1 MKKSLDL
8 KETRSDL
15 VSKLES
21 VHSLATSEKREL
33 NKSEGKNVDS
43 YLKKIDELDINIKR
57 AEKIESELRANV
69 SVAGAPTQTIKADKR
84 YSIQAA
90 INGMVNGNLSGIEKE
105 YDQEARRNN
114 TITGIGIPTMVMGEA
129 RNNPQ
134 VTSNAAGMI
143 PTEVG
148 DWAETLQNRTVLGD
162 LATWMYGLS
171 GDMKLPTLSGT
182 TAGWT
187 AESTAAAVTTA
198 NDAATSIAS
207 GTLQPKQLDS
217 YMDIS
222 KMLLA
227 QTNGSVENI
236 IRTDMNN
243 AIAATLEAAVL
254 GDNAGAGA
262 VPQGVFNAGTA
273 AVATGAMAY
282 DSLLTM
288 EADLASAN
296 ADFGRIAYVTTPA
309 GRALLKNIIG
319 QPLAGA
325 VAAGYTSG
333 QPIWAEDRIDGYD
346 ARSTGNCD
354 VIAGANPNGIVLGR
368 WDDCVIGQFGTALD
382 VVVDPYTLA
391 LNGQVRIVLMS
402 YWDTVFRRATSF
414 QYTYY

>member
-15 VSKLES
+15 VSKLEDLHS
-21 VHSLATSEKREL
+21 VATSAKREL
-33 NKSEGKNVDS
+33 TKNEGKKVDT
-43 YLKKIDELDINIKR
+43 LIADIDALDVSIKR
-57 AEKIESELRANV
+57 SEKMEKELRVGAAV
-69 SVAGAPTQTIKADKR
+69 SGGSISTPKADKR
-84 YSIQAA
+84 YSIQNA
-90 INGMVNGNLSGIEKE
+90 IQGMVSGTLSGLEKE
-105 YDQEARRNN
+105 YDQEAKRNN
-114 TITGIGIPTMVMGEA
+114 KITGLGVPTFAFGET

-134 VTSNAAGMI
+134 VTSNASGII

-148 DWAETLQNRTVLGD
+148 DWAETLQQKTVLGD

-198 NDAATSIAS
+198 TDANTAIGSS
-207 GTLQPKQLDS
+207 TLQPKQLDA

-243 AIAATLEAAVL
+243 AIASTLEAAVL
-254 GDNAGAGA
+254 GSNAGAGA
-262 VPQGVFNAGTA
+262 TPQGVFNAGTVSA
-273 AVATGAMAY
+273 ATGAMTY
-282 DSLLTM
+282 QTLLDM
-288 EADLASAN
+288 EADLADSG
-296 ADFGRIAYVTTPA
+296 ADFGRLAYLTTPN
-309 GRALLKNIIG
+309 GRALLKNIVG
-319 QPLAGA
+319 QPGT
-325 VAAGYTSG
+325 GSYG
-333 QPIWAEDRIDGYD
+333 QPTWYEDSIDGYD
-346 ARSTGNCD
+346 ARATGN
-354 VIAGANPNGIVLGR
+354 VSAIAGANPNGIVLGR

-391 LNGQVRIVLMS
+391 LNGQVRIVIMS
-402 YWDTVFRRATSF
+402 YWDTVFRRADSF

>member
-15 VSKLES
+15 VSKLEV
-21 VHSLATSEKREL
+21 VHAKATTEKREL
-33 NKSEGKNVDS
+33 NKIEGKNVDT
-43 YLKKIDELDINIKR
+43 YITKIDALDVNIKR
-57 AEKIESELRANV
+57 AEKIEAELRANV
-69 SVAGAPTQTIKADKR
+69 SVAGSAIQTIKADKR
-84 YSIQAA
+84 YSIQDA
-90 INGMVNGNLSGIEKE
+90 IQGMVNGSLSGIEKE
-105 YDQEARRNN
+105 YDQEAKRNN
-114 TITGIGIPTMVMGEA
+114 TITGLGVPTFALGET

-134 VTSNAAGMI
+134 TVANASGLV

-148 DWAETLQNRTVLGD
+148 DWAETLQQRTVLGD

-182 TAGWT
+182 TAGWN
-187 AESTAAAVTTA
+187 AEGAAST
-198 NDAATSIAS
+198 DAATVVAS
-207 GTLQPKQLDS
+207 GTLQPKRLDA

-243 AIAATLEAAVL
+243 AIASTLEAAVL
-254 GDNAGAGA
+254 GQNAGAGN
-262 VPQGVFNAGTA
+262 VPEGVFNAGTSSA
-273 AVATGAMAY
+273 AAGAMTYAT
-282 DSLLTM
+282 LLEM
-288 EADLASAN
+288 EADLADSG
-296 ADFGRIAYVTTPA
+296 ADFGRLAYLTTPN

-319 QPLAGA
+319 QPTAGA
-325 VAAGYTSG
+325 SAAGFTNG
-333 QPIWAEDRIDGYD
+333 QPIWAEDRVDGYE
-346 ARSTGNCD
+346 ARATGNVD
-354 VIAGANPNGIVLGR
+354 DIGGANPNGIVLGR

-382 VVVDPYTLA
+382 VVVDPYTRS
-391 LNGQVRIVLMS
+391 LNGEVRIVILS

>member
-15 VSKLES
+15 VSKLEDLHS
-21 VHSLATSEKREL
+21 VATTAKREL
-33 NKSEGKNVDS
+33 TKNEGKKVDT
-43 YLKKIDELDINIKR
+43 LIADIDALDVSIKR
-57 AEKIESELRANV
+57 SEKMEKELRVGAAV
-69 SVAGAPTQTIKADKR
+69 SGGSISTPKADKR
-84 YSIQAA
+84 YSIQNA
-90 INGMVNGNLSGIEKE
+90 IQGMVSGTLSGLEKE
-105 YDQEARRNN
+105 YDQEAKRNN
-114 TITGIGIPTMVMGEA
+114 KITGLGVPTFAFGET

-134 VTSNAAGMI
+134 VTSNASGII

-148 DWAETLQNRTVLGD
+148 DWAETLQQKTVLGD

-198 NDAATSIAS
+198 TDANTAIGSS
-207 GTLQPKQLDS
+207 TLQPKQLDA

-243 AIAATLEAAVL
+243 AIASTLEAAVL
-254 GDNAGAGA
+254 GSNAGAGA
-262 VPQGVFNAGTA
+262 TPQGVFNAGTVSA
-273 AVATGAMAY
+273 ATGAMTY
-282 DSLLTM
+282 QTLLDM
-288 EADLASAN
+288 EADLADSG
-296 ADFGRIAYVTTPA
+296 ADFGRLAYLTTPN
-309 GRALLKNIIG
+309 GRALLKNIVG
-319 QPLAGA
+319 QPGT
-325 VAAGYTSG
+325 GSYG
-333 QPIWAEDRIDGYD
+333 QPTWYEDSIDGYD
-346 ARSTGNCD
+346 ARATGN
-354 VIAGANPNGIVLGR
+354 VSAIAGANPNGIVLGR

-391 LNGQVRIVLMS
+391 LNGQVRIVIMS
-402 YWDTVFRRATSF
+402 YWDTVFRRADSF

>member
-15 VSKLES
+15 VSKLEV
-21 VHSLATSEKREL
+21 VHAKATTEKREL
-33 NKSEGKNVDS
+33 SKIEAKNVDTYIS
-43 YLKKIDELDINIKR
+43 KIDALDVSIKR
-57 AEKIESELRANV
+57 SEKIEAELRANV
-69 SVAGAPTQTIKADKR
+69 SVAGSPISTIKADKR
-84 YSIQAA
+84 YSIQDA
-90 INGMVNGNLSGIEKE
+90 INGMVSGKLSGLELE
-105 YDQEARRNN
+105 YDQEAKRNN
-114 TITGIGIPTMVMGEA
+114 TITGLGVPTFAFGEQ

-134 VTSNAAGMI
+134 TTANASGMI

-148 DWAETLQNRTVLGD
+148 DWAETLQQKTVLGD

-198 NDAATSIAS
+198 TDANTAVGS
-207 GTLQPKQLDS
+207 GTLQPKQLDA

-243 AIAATLEAAVL
+243 AIASTLEAAVL
-254 GDNAGAGA
+254 GANAGAGA
-262 VPQGVFNAGTA
+262 TPQGVFNAGTVSA
-273 AVATGAMAY
+273 ATGAMTY
-282 DSLLTM
+282 QTLLDM
-288 EADLASAN
+288 EADLADSG
-296 ADFGRIAYVTTPA
+296 ADFGRLAYLTTPN
-309 GRALLKNIIG
+309 GRALLKNIVG
-319 QPLAGA
+319 QPGT
-325 VAAGYTSG
+325 GSYG
-333 QPIWAEDRIDGYD
+333 QPTWYENSIDGYD
-346 ARSTGNCD
+346 ARATGN
-354 VIAGANPNGIVLGR
+354 VSAIAGGNPNGIVLGR

-391 LNGQVRIVLMS
+391 LNGQVRIVIMS
-402 YWDTVFRRATSF
+402 YWDTVFRRADSF

>member
-15 VSKLES
+15 VSKLEDLHS
-21 VHSLATSEKREL
+21 VATTAKREL
-33 NKSEGKNVDS
+33 TKNEGKKVDT
-43 YLKKIDELDINIKR
+43 LIADIDALDVSIKR
-57 AEKIESELRANV
+57 SEKMEKELRVGAAV
-69 SVAGAPTQTIKADKR
+69 SGGSISTPKADKR
-84 YSIQAA
+84 YSIQNA
-90 INGMVNGNLSGIEKE
+90 IQGMVSGTLSGLEKE
-105 YDQEARRNN
+105 YDQEAKRNN
-114 TITGIGIPTMVMGEA
+114 KITGLGVPTFAFGET

-134 VTSNAAGMI
+134 VTSNASGII

-148 DWAETLQNRTVLGD
+148 DWAETLQQKTVLGD

-198 NDAATSIAS
+198 TDANTAIGSS
-207 GTLQPKQLDS
+207 TLQPKQLDA

-243 AIAATLEAAVL
+243 AIASTLEAAVL
-254 GDNAGAGA
+254 GSNAGAGA
-262 VPQGVFNAGTA
+262 TPQGVFNAGTVSA
-273 AVATGAMAY
+273 ATGAMTY
-282 DSLLTM
+282 QTLLDM
-288 EADLASAN
+288 EADLADSG
-296 ADFGRIAYVTTPA
+296 ADFGRLAYLTTPN
-309 GRALLKNIIG
+309 GRALLKNIVG
-319 QPLAGA
+319 QPGT
-325 VAAGYTSG
+325 GSYG
-333 QPIWAEDRIDGYD
+333 QPTWYEDSIDGYD
-346 ARSTGNCD
+346 ARATGN
-354 VIAGANPNGIVLGR
+354 VSAIAGANPNGIVLGR

-391 LNGQVRIVLMS
+391 LNGQVRIVIMS
-402 YWDTVFRRATSF
+402 YWDTVFRRAESF

>member
-1 MKKSLDL
+1 MKKSLEL

-15 VSKLES
+15 VSKLEGL
-21 VHSLATSEKREL
+21 HSLATSEKREL
-33 NKSEGKNVDS
+33 NKTEGKNVDA
-43 YLKKIDELDINIKR
+43 YINKIDALDVSIKR
-57 AEKIESELRANV
+57 SEKIEAELRANV
-69 SVAGAPTQTIKADKR
+69 SVAGSPIATIKADKR
-84 YSIQAA
+84 YSIQDA
-90 INGMVNGNLSGIEKE
+90 INGMVSGKLSGLELE
-105 YDQEARRNN
+105 YDQEAKRNN
-114 TITGIGIPTMVMGEA
+114 TITGLGVPTFAFGEQ

-134 VTSNAAGMI
+134 TTANASGMI

-148 DWAETLQNRTVLGD
+148 DWAETLQQKTVLGD

-198 NDAATSIAS
+198 TDANTAVGS
-207 GTLQPKQLDS
+207 GTLQPKQLDA

-243 AIAATLEAAVL
+243 AIASTLEAAVL
-254 GDNAGAGA
+254 GANAGAGA
-262 VPQGVFNAGTA
+262 TPQGVFNAGTVSA
-273 AVATGAMAY
+273 ATGAMTY
-282 DSLLTM
+282 QTLLDM
-288 EADLASAN
+288 EADLADSG
-296 ADFGRIAYVTTPA
+296 ADFGRLAYLTTPN
-309 GRALLKNIIG
+309 GRALLKNIVG
-319 QPLAGA
+319 QPGT
-325 VAAGYTSG
+325 GSYG
-333 QPIWAEDRIDGYD
+333 QPTWYENSIDGYD
-346 ARSTGNCD
+346 ARATGN
-354 VIAGANPNGIVLGR
+354 VSAIAGGNPNGIVLGR

-391 LNGQVRIVLMS
+391 LNGQVRIVIMS
-402 YWDTVFRRATSF
+402 YWDTVFRRADSF